1 MPQLYSYWRS
11 SSSYRVR
18 IVLNLNKI
26 NYEYIPVNL
35 LKSEQLSEDYA
46 SEQNSMK
53 QVPTFVDGDKTFT
66 QSLAIIRYIE
76 SNLVGKGSLK
86 PSSEALEI
94 AEVINSGIQPVQNF
108 SVLKKITNLGG
119 DKMAWGKETIE
130 NGFKQIEKL
139 LSKYSGKYCV
149 GDEISIADVCLV
161 PQVYN
166 ARRFGVD
173 MKEFPLI
180 DEIEKRLVLIEE
192 FVEAHPDRMVDAV
205 L

>member
-1 MPQLYSYWRS
+1 
-11 SSSYRVR
+11 
-18 IVLNLNKI
+18 
-26 NYEYIPVNL
+26 
-35 LKSEQLSEDYA
+35 
-46 SEQNSMK
+46 MK

-76 SNLVGKGSLK
+76 SNLVEKGENARPLGSLK

-108 SVLKKITNLGG
+108 AVLKKVTNLGG

>member
-76 SNLVGKGSLK
+76 SNLVEKGSLK

-108 SVLKKITNLGG
+108 AVLKKVTNLGG

-192 FVEAHPDRMVDAV
+192 FVEAHPDKMVDAV